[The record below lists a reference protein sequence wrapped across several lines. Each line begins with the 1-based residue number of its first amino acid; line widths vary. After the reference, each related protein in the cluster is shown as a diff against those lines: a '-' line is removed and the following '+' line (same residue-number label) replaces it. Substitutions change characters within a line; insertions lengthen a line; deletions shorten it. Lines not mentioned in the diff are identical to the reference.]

1 MQQQESSHLYT
12 FSTWHASFHTG
23 PPHSPGISPN
33 ASELWSR
40 CNAPDPGYCSS
51 TLVMEEVTTT
61 ATATVQTDINSSG
74 LPAES
79 GQVRLSFSLI
89 KFILRTPHHY
99 TCCISHWS
107 SHTTL
112 IYVTCTC
119 LSLSPPS
126 LLLLLED
133 EHHGYHEAA
142 AFTISDTN
150 DAPHAVTFY
159 MTADNGVN
167 ALEKSINAWN
177 ECKCACT
184 YVCACM
190 GESDNTP
197 THW

>member
-1 MQQQESSHLYT
+1 MTYILSRRPTTQSWYQPQRQRAVVTLQCTRSGLLQQYSGEGWGHSHSHSHSADWHQQQRP
-12 FSTWHASFHTG
+12 TG
-23 PPHSPGISPN
+23 RVRTG
-33 ASELWSR
+33 E
-40 CNAPDPGYCSS
+40 
-51 TLVMEEVTTT
+51 TLFL
-61 ATATVQTDINSSG
+61 AY
-74 LPAES
+74 
-79 GQVRLSFSLI
+79 I

-150 DAPHAVTFY
+150 DPPHAVTFY
-159 MTADNGVN
+159 ATADNGVN
-167 ALEKSINAWN
+167 SLEKSINAWN
-177 ECKCACT
+177 ECKRACT
-184 YVCACM
+184 YVCACI